1 VTTRTQPSKGVLLG
15 FDYGTVRIGL
25 AVTDPDRIIASPH
38 ETYTRQSDEADA
50 RHFARIAQ
58 DVRAVGLVVG
68 LPLHADGQESDK
80 SREAR
85 LYGKWLSG
93 VLSLAVVF
101 WDERFTTALADDV
114 LAAGRVSGKKRRQQ
128 RDRLAAQLM
137 LQSFI
142 DAGSPPEGTIP
153 IA

>member
-1 VTTRTQPSKGVLLG
+1 VTTRISPPKGVLLG

-38 ETYTRQSDEADA
+38 ETYTRQSDQADA
-50 RHFARIAQ
+50 THFARIAQ

-68 LPLHADGQESDK
+68 LPLHAEGQESEK

-85 LYGKWLSG
+85 RFGQWLVG
-93 VLSLAVVF
+93 ILGLPVVF
-101 WDERFTTALADDV
+101 WDERFTTALADDA
-114 LAAGRVSGKKRRQQ
+114 LAAGRVSGKKRRKY
-128 RDRLAAQLM
+128 RDSLAAQLM

-142 DAGSPPEGTIP
+142 DAGAPPEGTTP
-153 IA
+153 TE